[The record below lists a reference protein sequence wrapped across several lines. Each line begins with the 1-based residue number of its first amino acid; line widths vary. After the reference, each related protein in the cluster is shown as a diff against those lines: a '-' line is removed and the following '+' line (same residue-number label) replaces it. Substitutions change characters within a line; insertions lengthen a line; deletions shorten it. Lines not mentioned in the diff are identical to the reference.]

1 MQLVPK
7 YLLNNS
13 VSLTANLAGEVTEY
27 RTVYQRNINVYRGI
41 DTAIQFNVLN
51 ADQKPVSILNIYTPK
66 FKLYDENDRLIVER
80 DGTVLETSTPSKVGH
95 FSVTI
100 SENDLLN
107 VPSQYLSYSVFLQ
120 KTGDNSK
127 TILHSGTNFD
137 AKGTIFV
144 NKDEFPGPLASV
156 AVTTF
161 TQDQSESDVFLS
173 ENIPAQPA
181 INGNSAL
188 HTVAYYLD
196 GAEGDIVI
204 QGTLDNNPS
213 SSTFY
218 VDIDTYTATSS
229 DTLHYVNFN
238 GVYSNLR
245 IKHTSTVKVDNVF
258 QNKITKVLIRN

>member
-1 MQLVPK
+1 M
-7 YLLNNS
+7 
-13 VSLTANLAGEVTEY
+13 
-27 RTVYQRNINVYRGI
+27 
-41 DTAIQFNVLN
+41 
-51 ADQKPVSILNIYTPK
+51 
-66 FKLYDENDRLIVER
+66 
-80 DGTVLETSTPSKVGH
+80 
-95 FSVTI
+95 
-100 SENDLLN
+100 
-107 VPSQYLSYSVFLQ
+107 FLH

-161 TQDQSESDVFLS
+161 AQDQSESDVFLS